1 MKLKTVIEKW
11 KQVQEWYVKIKCPYC
26 KKYIDNGHLYD
37 IAEIE
42 EGEEYNGK
50 LRCCHCKKIFNLEL
64 S

>member
-11 KQVQEWYVKIKCPYC
+11 KPVQEWYAEVQCPLC
-26 KKYIDNGHLYD
+26 KKIIDDGQLYD

-42 EGEEYNGK
+42 EGEEYKGK
-50 LRCCHCKKIFNLEL
+50 LRCCYCKKVFNLEL